1 MKKYLSVFI
10 AFGIIFV
17 GAISVFAQKKSST
30 PLMDHRAYVGAFIG
44 GNTSGT
50 QRNTTDAV
58 SGAGS
63 VSLATLT
70 ETGGLAGGAEL
81 GYYSHHFG
89 AELDDV
95 AMGWTIP
102 TQYVTATIGNTSGS
116 MNFQKLTGTRNV
128 FLLNGLG
135 RIPISTS
142 WGMWYPYLGI
152 GPGFIAGTAQEP
164 GSTTTLTMNP
174 SWAFDFKIGAAFVW
188 QNGFGLFIE
197 SQGIGA
203 GINLSATSPT
213 TAASA
218 TMTGTSINNV
228 ADVGVNYTFKL

>member
-10 AFGIIFV
+10 MFGIIFV

-44 GNTSGT
+44 DNTGGT
-50 QRNTTDAV
+50 QTNNTATV

-63 VSLATLT
+63 ASLSNLT
-70 ETGGLAGGAEL
+70 ETNGLAGGAEL

-102 TQYVTATIGNTSGS
+102 TQYVTATVGNTSGPL
-116 MNFQKLTGTRNV
+116 NIGKLTGTRNV

-152 GPGFIAGTAQEP
+152 GPGFVAGTAQKS
-164 GSTTTLTMNP
+164 GSTETWTMNP

-197 SQGIGA
+197 SQGIGT
-203 GINLSATSPT
+203 GTNLSGTSPT
-213 TAASA
+213 QS
-218 TMTGTSINNV
+218 GTLKGISVNGV
-228 ADVGVNYTFKL
+228 ANVGVSYNFKL

>member
-10 AFGIIFV
+10 VSGIIFV

-44 GNTSGT
+44 GNANGT
-50 QRNTTDAV
+50 QRNNTETV

-63 VSLATLT
+63 ASISTLT

-81 GYYSHHFG
+81 GYYSHYFG

-102 TQYVTATIGNTSGS
+102 TQYVTATVGNTSSPQDFG
-116 MNFQKLTGTRNV
+116 KLTGTRNV
-128 FLLNGLG
+128 FLINGLG

-152 GPGFIAGTAQEP
+152 GPGFVAGTAQKP
-164 GSTTTLTMNP
+164 GSTETWTMNP

-197 SQGIGA
+197 DQGIGT
-203 GINLSATSPT
+203 GINLSGTSPT
-213 TAASA
+213 QSGTLK
-218 TMTGTSINNV
+218 GTSVNGV
-228 ADVGVNYTFKL
+228 LDVGVSYNFKL